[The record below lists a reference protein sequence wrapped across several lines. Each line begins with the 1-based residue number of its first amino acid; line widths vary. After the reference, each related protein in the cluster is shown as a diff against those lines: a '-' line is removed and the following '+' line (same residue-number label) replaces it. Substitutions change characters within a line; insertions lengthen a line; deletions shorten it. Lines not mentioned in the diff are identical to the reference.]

1 MSKLPSLTLALCLA
15 LFVAPFARAN
25 ACTGEGLAL
34 EKCLSSEYLA
44 KVAAEPGATVVE
56 GGVIVR
62 PIFTNETGAHPKVSD
77 TVTVGYSLQD
87 REGKVIET
95 TANGDELATFP
106 LDRLIPCW
114 KTAIPRMTLGSFYKV
129 SCPSDT
135 AYGDRGAG
143 DGEIKGGAALTF
155 RISLYD
161 IATDGAR

>member
-1 MSKLPSLTLALCLA
+1 MSKLPGLILALSLA
-15 LFVAPFARAN
+15 FSGSAMAQAD

-44 KVAAEPGATVVE
+44 KVASEPDAKVVE
-56 GGVIVR
+56 GGVVVR
-62 PIFTNETGAHPKVSD
+62 PIFTNAGGAHPKVSD
-77 TVTVGYSLQD
+77 TVTVGYSLLD

-114 KTAIPRMTLGSFYKV
+114 KTAVPMMTVGSFFKV

-155 RISLYD
+155 RISLYG
-161 IATDGAR
+161 IATDGTP